1 MGFLQGF
8 CEFFEIFAEIF
19 AHFGVFEAHFHSSL
33 QDSQLVAHIIPGA
46 GVVHTDHA
54 VPAGQDQQGVCEL
67 DLTAGAGLGVLQNGE
82 DLRRYECAGA
92 VLNIWN
98 IMFCR

>member
-1 MGFLQGF
+1 MVQG
-8 CEFFEIFAEIF
+8 
-19 AHFGVFEAHFHSSL
+19 HFHAGL
-33 QDSQLVAHIIPGA
+33 HNAQLVAHVVPGA
-46 GVVHTDHA
+46 GKVHSGHA
-54 VPAGQDQQGVCEL
+54 VPAGQDQHGVCEL
-67 DLTAGAGLGVLQNGE
+67 DLTAGAGFGVLQNGE